1 MRKLGLFAVNRA
13 ESTQDEDEGLDEAY
27 EPLANP
33 DQSLDDYVAETY
45 PGDDVE
51 GWTIVLRNTDVMKNR
66 KFVVVD
72 GNHRLAAL
80 QALANDDPVKC
91 DWDVKGL
98 HVRVAVLQQ
107 AALPK
112 LLDMGFLV
120 NKIRGIQA
128 QDQFYDRIQQMVFQ
142 VR

>member
-13 ESTQDEDEGLDEAY
+13 ESTEDVVLNERY
-27 EPLANP
+27 EPLTDP
-33 DQSLDDYVAETY
+33 DQPLAKYIQETY
-45 PGDDVE
+45 TEDEE
-51 GWTIVLRNTDVMKNR
+51 GWTIVLRNTELMEHR

-80 QALANDDPVKC
+80 RALSNDDPVKC
-91 DWDVKGL
+91 DWDVKSL
-98 HVRVAVLQQ
+98 HVRVAVLQKDSV
-107 AALPK
+107 AR
-112 LLDMGFLV
+112 LLEMGGLV

-128 QDQFYDRIQQMVFQ
+128 QDQFYDRIQNIVYQ